1 MTAYPNGLTA
11 AFSFSEAER
20 EQIMSRFW
28 TLLRA
33 QAAKWNGMD
42 STSLPVE
49 RAQDLLAS
57 LVYTIGAAVEA
68 GASREELLYGD
79 LSDLLNRGRRA
90 LRERQRAAHVAWKL
104 LCQELP
110 PVRNVY
116 YLSTVQNL
124 GLFFKRYDI
133 YYEAHHV
140 PCSVD
145 YWLLCQ
151 VPEEQKGVHYVEAYL
166 HRLQIEND
174 FLNCFARADL
184 IGLYERA
191 IPDYEDF
198 LFNLC
203 EPVLTNAVGLALLGQ
218 PVRPLNVSETQ
229 RNALCAALTD
239 RSATELERMVKEAVR
254 LLCRELGMTVE
265 DEVGYLI
272 RAASGLPTRIAAAC
286 GRQDLSKF
294 FL

>member
-79 LSDLLNRGRRA
+79 LSDLLNRGRRV
-90 LRERQRAAHVAWKL
+90 LRERQRAVHVAWKL

>member
-1 MTAYPNGLTA
+1 
-11 AFSFSEAER
+11 
-20 EQIMSRFW
+20 MSRFW

>member
-1 MTAYPNGLTA
+1 M
-11 AFSFSEAER
+11 
-20 EQIMSRFW
+20 
-28 TLLRA
+28 
-33 QAAKWNGMD
+33 
-42 STSLPVE
+42 
-49 RAQDLLAS
+49 
-57 LVYTIGAAVEA
+57 
-68 GASREELLYGD
+68 
-79 LSDLLNRGRRA
+79 
-90 LRERQRAAHVAWKL
+90 
-104 LCQELP
+104 
-110 PVRNVY
+110 
-116 YLSTVQNL
+116 
-124 GLFFKRYDI
+124 
-133 YYEAHHV
+133 
-140 PCSVD
+140 
-145 YWLLCQ
+145 
-151 VPEEQKGVHYVEAYL
+151 
-166 HRLQIEND
+166 
-174 FLNCFARADL
+174 NCFARADL

-254 LLCRELGMTVE
+254 LLCRALGMTVE

-286 GRQDLSKF
+286 GRQDLSKL

>member
-68 GASREELLYGD
+68 GASWEELLYGD

-151 VPEEQKGVHYVEAYL
+151 EPEEQKGVHYVEAYL